1 MNKKSIRSIILTEM
15 LHLLS
20 EGTGTFFD
28 DLAKLSKLSSN
39 ATFTRFIEQDFRTAL
54 ADERVVFVPMT
65 KEVNTEMSEYFKSI
79 GADYDNL
86 ILARDEKGNLFI
98 HVRNAMNEVK
108 RVSQVTK
115 DAEAFFYLRN
125 PSELARHLEELRGGI
140 DAAVR
145 NIKQVITPQY
155 LENTGK
161 KFILSR
167 KAAIQQGAGIGTVD
181 LSNYIYTEL
190 KNLPNS
196 QTLFKG
202 ISEEGVREYVELE
215 LPSVLEFIEK
225 NKKSWTSMPTE
236 SIFAQAM
243 KEGSL
248 FRKSVGKIVDVVLTI
263 TIWIVIF
270 SMFQQ
275 LVLAQTGLNINPFA
289 LFYSGGGSSSSQGK
303 SGANAPVPD
312 KVGG

>member
-20 EGTGTFFD
+20 EGTGTFFQ

-39 ATFTRFIEQDFRTAL
+39 AMFTTFIEKNFRTAL
-54 ADERVVFVPMT
+54 AAGDEFVPMT
-65 KEVNTEMSEYFKSI
+65 KEVNAEMAEYFKSI

-98 HVRNAMNEVK
+98 HVRNALNEIK
-108 RVSQVTK
+108 RVSQVAE
-115 DAEAFFYLRN
+115 DAEAYFYLRN

-140 DAAVR
+140 APIVATIR
-145 NIKQVITPQY
+145 QVITPQY

-161 KFILSR
+161 KFVSSR

-181 LSNYIYTEL
+181 LSNFIYTEL
-190 KNLPNS
+190 KNLPGS

-202 ISEEGVREYVELE
+202 VSEEGIREYVELE
-215 LPSVLEFIEK
+215 LPSVLDYVEK
-225 NKKSWTSMPTE
+225 NKKSLTSTPSE
-236 SIFAQAM
+236 SIFAQAA
-243 KEGSL
+243 KEGSAAKKSAGKVVDYAIAAVIWATL
-248 FRKSVGKIVDVVLTI
+248 FAIV
-263 TIWIVIF
+263 
-270 SMFQQ
+270 QQ
-275 LVLAQTGLNINPFA
+275 IILAKTGINVNPLA
-289 LFYSGGGSSSSQGK
+289 LFYSGGGSSSSQGQ
-303 SGANAPVPD
+303 SGANAPVPG